1 MFLSKLFSRR
11 PQADAVADALYAL
24 AVARARAPVFYRDLG
39 VPDTL
44 EGRFEMISLHVY
56 MLLRRLKQGADGSRE
71 GGGAIGQAL
80 FDLMFADMD
89 RNLREMGAG
98 DLGVGR
104 RVKAMAQAFYG
115 RIQAYDDGLAA
126 GAEILAQAVA
136 RNVYGG
142 PDGGDAVPVSVDDG
156 ARALAAYLA
165 ASVAVLDAVSD
176 DVLGQGVAAFAPL
189 PEAVS

>member
-1 MFLSKLFSRR
+1 MFLSRLFSRN
-11 PQADAVADALYAL
+11 PHADAAHALYGT
-24 AVARARAPVFYRDLG
+24 AVARAREPMFYADLG

-56 MLLRRLKQGADGSRE
+56 LLLRRLKAARDVAADGV
-71 GGGAIGQAL
+71 AQTL

-115 RIQAYDDGLAA
+115 RVSAYDEGLEADDVALSAA
-126 GAEILAQAVA
+126 IA
-136 RNVYGG
+136 RNVYAG
-142 PDGGDAVPVSVDDG
+142 ADG
-156 ARALAAYLA
+156 ADKGAAVLAQYLRAAEQALAAADASALIRGA
-165 ASVAVLDAVSD
+165 ASF
-176 DVLGQGVAAFAPL
+176 GPL
-189 PEAVS
+189 PEQAS

>member
-71 GGGAIGQAL
+71 GGGTIGQAL